1 MMSCLRRTSCVS
13 CPGSSVNPWGGVRMR
28 DLTQPEFRVAVIGGG
43 PGGLFTAWHLGAKA
57 GTSCKITIYE
67 ASDRLG
73 GKIVTNEFAGVGPY
87 EAGVAEIYDYS
98 GVGPDPLRELIE
110 KDLNL
115 EITHIRGGACV
126 LDGKILPDTGSL
138 AEHFGPEALEQ
149 AEAFYAHCAELLK
162 PSDFYSSARNVD
174 NGHSWVPISGD
185 RLLASQLTDEAA
197 YRYVRTMAHS
207 DVAAAPHLTN
217 GLTFLK
223 NALMDN
229 DGYLKVFSV
238 NGGNELIVRRLAEE
252 IDAEVRLNSPL
263 KSVQPLADGTYRL
276 EFGLNGCAETVVAD
290 YVALALPLTALS
302 IVDWRSLPLQQAMAN
317 HIRYFDRPGHYL
329 RATLLFERPFWREHV
344 SGAWWMSD
352 SFDGCCI
359 YDEGSRHDLGR
370 WGALG
375 FLIAGNAALGM
386 ANMTDERI
394 VELCL
399 DALPHQM
406 AYGRNLMVDS
416 RVHRWM
422 ASVSAIPGGYPV
434 RSAYKNHRPDAE
446 RFPCLA
452 AVGDYMFDSTLNGVL
467 DSADSATDIIMSDIL
482 LRRRAAQQNGLIVM
496 KPSSPLS
503 DPKVCE
509 QFHDAS
515 FLADMLKITWGL
527 KPGARIL
534 HLGSGSGFLVGALR
548 DLGFDAWGVE
558 SDKSAWKKTPSELS
572 KYNSLSKYTRL
583 QTGDRK
589 FDVVLETGLCTLV
602 RKVATRAI
610 VEMRRIARH
619 GVILGSVT
627 TDLTIDIIERHNLL
641 AGVKTL
647 TSRWDWS
654 DQLMAAGFNFSLS
667 GHAILDAAWKRAEAV
682 GAGPGHWYE
691 DAESLLYCFFSVAGA
706 TAEQALAAPAR
717 AKVKGTS
724 RSAIRRNGSG
734 AGNLPPCIS
743 PDLKQVYIARLGA
756 NSQRPTGK

>member
-1 MMSCLRRTSCVS
+1 MS
-13 CPGSSVNPWGGVRMR
+13 

-126 LDGKILPDTGSL
+126 LDGKILPDIESL
-138 AEHFGPEALEQ
+138 AEYFGPEALEQ
-149 AEAFYAHCAELLK
+149 AEAFYARCAELLN
-162 PSDFYSSARNVD
+162 PSDFYSSARNFD
-174 NGHSWVPISGD
+174 NGHSYVKISGD

-197 YRYVRTMAHS
+197 CRYVRTMAHS
-207 DVAAAPHLTN
+207 DVAAALHLTN

-229 DGYLKVFSV
+229 EGYLKVFSV

-252 IDAEVRLNSPL
+252 IDAEVRLNLPL

-290 YVALALPLTALS
+290 YVVLALPLTALS
-302 IVDWRSLPLQQAMAN
+302 IIDWRSLPLQQAMAS
-317 HIRYFDRPGHYL
+317 HIKYFDRPGHYL
-329 RATLLFERPFWREHV
+329 RATLLFERPFWREDV

-359 YDEGSRHDLGR
+359 YDEGSRQDLGR

-386 ANMTDERI
+386 ANMSDEHI

-422 ASVSAIPGGYPV
+422 ASVNAIPGGYPV

-446 RFPCLA
+446 RFPRLT
-452 AVGDYMFDSTLNGVL
+452 AVGDYMFDATLNGVL
-467 DSADSATDIIMSDIL
+467 NSADSATDIIMSDIL
-482 LRRRAAQQNGLIVM
+482 LRRRAARQNVM
-496 KPSSPLS
+496 EPSSPLS
-503 DPKVCE
+503 YPKVCK

-515 FLADMLKITWGL
+515 FLADMLNITWGL
-527 KPGARIL
+527 KPGASIL

-558 SDKSAWKKTPSELS
+558 SDESAWQKTPSELS
-572 KYNSLSKYTRL
+572 KYNSLSKYNRL
-583 QTGDRK
+583 RTGDQK
-589 FDVVLETGLCTLV
+589 FDVVLETGLCTLD
-602 RKVATRAI
+602 RKDATHAI
-610 VEMRRIARH
+610 LEMRRIVRH

-641 AGVKTL
+641 AGVKTFA
-647 TSRWDWS
+647 SRWDWS
-654 DQLMAAGFNFSLS
+654 DQLMAAGFNFSLA
-667 GHAILDAAWKRAEAV
+667 GHVILDTAWKRAEAV

-706 TAEQALAAPAR
+706 TAEQALAAPA
-717 AKVKGTS
+717 KVKVNGTS
-724 RSAIRRNGSG
+724 RPASRSNGSG
-734 AGNLPPCIS
+734 ASNLSPSIS
-743 PDLKQVYIARLGA
+743 PDVVQIVSNPQEDKQTNPLVE
-756 NSQRPTGK
+756 